1 MLFRSREK
9 AEHYKAKL
17 DKEGAYPNPIVTE
30 ITAAST
36 FYPAEDYH
44 QDYYNNH
51 GSQPYCY
58 IVIRPKVEKFEKA
71 FADKLKKKTE

>member
-1 MLFRSREK
+1 M
-9 AEHYKAKL
+9 
-17 DKEGAYPNPIVTE
+17 TE
-30 ITAAST
+30 ITAATT

-71 FADKLKKKTE
+71 FAGKLKKSEKK